1 MSVCPPKPGPKPG
14 QVRVVRAL
22 YNYTAQQ
29 PDELSFKGG
38 DLLYV
43 FDQVTDK
50 NWWKARCGNRTGVI
64 PSNYVEYQTEMVETP
79 LHDAARRGN
88 MNFLQE
94 CLKQGVS
101 PTGLD
106 SVGNTPLYWACSGGH
121 IDCVMELLE
130 QSNPPINAK
139 NKVGDTPLHAAA
151 AHDHVDVVKLLV
163 EKGANFDIKNMY
175 NETPADLGSSA
186 ITNALRLSRTAS
198 NRLATYSPE
207 EYADDSD

>member
-1 MSVCPPKPGPKPG
+1 M
-14 QVRVVRAL
+14 
-22 YNYTAQQ
+22 
-29 PDELSFKGG
+29 
-38 DLLYV
+38 
-43 FDQVTDK
+43 
-50 NWWKARCGNRTGVI
+50 
-64 PSNYVEYQTEMVETP
+64 EYQTEMVETP

-88 MNFLQE
+88 LSFLQE

-121 IDCVMELLE
+121 IDCVMELLG
-130 QSNPPINAK
+130 QPNPPINAQ

-151 AHDHVDVVKLLV
+151 AHGHVDVVKLLV

-186 ITNALRLSRTAS
+186 VTNALRLSRTVS
-198 NRLATYSPE
+198 NQSATYSPE